1 MLPALPLIAVS
12 IAAAAA
18 GWAGA
23 SWWAKLQGG
32 RDDPSIGPAGSHGRR
47 PGRRPAQALTRC
59 PGCQTW
65 FVAAEAHGCDQPD
78 CPLRP
83 AG

>member
-1 MLPALPLIAVS
+1 MLPALPLIAVG

-23 SWWAKLQGG
+23 SWWSKL
-32 RDDPSIGPAGSHGRR
+32 HGRR
-47 PGRRPAQALTRC
+47 EEPLPPSAAGGPRAGRRPVQALTRC
-59 PGCQTW
+59 PRCQTW
-65 FVAAEAHGCDQPD
+65 FVAGAAHGCDDAD